1 MDAAELTKLFALV
14 IVLIGLGRFVLTSLD
29 RAEHGFASLF
39 VPPDRALGWPRGVQ
53 ESDEPWAWRASATE
67 VEDPGL
73 TPPGGPGQ
81 RTVLDPPP
89 EAEPRRSLVVP
100 VHPVAPIRFSL
111 RPH

>member
-1 MDAAELTKLFALV
+1 MDAAQLTKLFALV

-39 VPPDRALGWPRGVQ
+39 VPPDRSLGWPHGVQ
-53 ESDEPWAWRASATE
+53 ESDEPWAWRAPAT

-73 TPPGGPGQ
+73 APPGGPGQ
-81 RTVLDPPP
+81 RIDPEPSP
-89 EAEPRRSLVVP
+89 AEPRRSLVVP